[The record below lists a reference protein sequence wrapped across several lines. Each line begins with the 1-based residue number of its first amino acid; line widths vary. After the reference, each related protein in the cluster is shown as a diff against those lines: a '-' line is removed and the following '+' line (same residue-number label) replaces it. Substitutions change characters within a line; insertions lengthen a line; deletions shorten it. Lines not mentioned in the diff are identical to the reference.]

1 MWKLKQE
8 NPLARLEQREQE
20 TKQNKNKTNQ
30 PTTTAKNH
38 NKTPESKQNKNK

>member
-30 PTTTAKNH
+30 PTN
-38 NKTPESKQNKNK
+38 NNSKKPQ